1 MLKRLS
7 HNIDEKGASVKI
19 GNSEFPKPFKSG
31 LEFNAPVHGT
41 WNIVHM
47 GMLVPESHAIYA
59 CGINCNRG
67 VVMTAAEMAKL
78 DRFSTITIE
87 EKDVLYGD
95 MEKLLIDGVTDVLN
109 RLSYR
114 PRMIMLF
121 PSCIHHFMGTSM
133 KYVYNELNSKFPDV
147 YFAECWMD
155 PTMQKRSITPEQ
167 RLRREMYCAL
177 EERKHNKKSIN
188 IIGNDISIDKSS
200 ELVKIIDKAGCRLR
214 DITECS
220 TFDEYLHMSESYLNI
235 VTQPAACI
243 AGKALEKRLNMKYMY
258 LPLCYGY
265 DEIKSNLE
273 KLAWELDTKM
283 PDADEYVKKCE
294 KELKEAREL
303 IGDTKIAIDYTFSPR
318 PLGLARLLTEHGFNV
333 ERVYLDAISAE
344 EEKDYLW
351 LKDNKPELMLYAT
364 IQYKMRVVSKNNH
377 KKYLAIGQKAAYFTG
392 TNNFVNAVEGGG
404 MYGFNGIVKLC
415 GMMKDAFLN
424 EKDAR
429 DILPRKG
436 LGCDSIVCD
445 R

>member
-1 MLKRLS
+1 MLKRI
-7 HNIDEKGASVKI
+7 HGNIDEKGAMVKI
-19 GNSEFPKPFKSG
+19 CDSDFPRPFKSG

-41 WNIVHM
+41 WNIVHI
-47 GMLVPESHAIYA
+47 GMLVPESHAVYA

-67 VVMTAAEMAKL
+67 VVMTAAEMGNL

-95 MEKLLIDGVTDVLN
+95 MEKLIIDGVSHILK

-114 PRMIMLF
+114 PKMIMLF

-133 KYVYNELNSKFPDV
+133 AYVYRILKEKFPDI

-177 EERKHNKKSIN
+177 EERTHNRKSIN
-188 IIGNDISIDKSS
+188 IIGNDIPIHKSS
-200 ELVKIIDKAGCRLR
+200 ELVQIINKAGCTLR
-214 DITECS
+214 DLTECT
-220 TFDEYLHMSESYLNI
+220 TFDEYLDMSESYLNI

-243 AGKALEKRLNMKYMY
+243 SGKALEKRLNMKYMY

-265 DEIKSNLE
+265 DEIESNLK
-273 KLAWELDTKM
+273 KLADELETQM
-283 PDADEYVKKCE
+283 PDIDVCIKKCE
-294 KELKEAREL
+294 EELEKAKDL
-303 IGDTKIAIDYTFSPR
+303 IGSTKIAIDYTFSPR
-318 PLGLARLLTEHGFNV
+318 PLGLAKLLIQHGFRV
-333 ERVYLDAISAE
+333 ERVYIDVISKE
-344 EEKDYLW
+344 EEQDYLW
-351 LKDNKPELMLYAT
+351 LKENAPQLMLYAT
-364 IQYKMRVVSKNNH
+364 VQFKMRVVSKENDE
-377 KKYLAIGQKAAYFTG
+377 KYLAIGQKAAYFTG
-392 TNNFVNAVEGGG
+392 TNYFVNAVEGGG
-404 MYGFNGIVKLC
+404 MYGFDGIVRLC
-415 GMMKDAFLN
+415 SMMKEAFVN

-436 LGCDSIVCD
+436 LGCDSLLCD